1 MYKIFKIRTLFLIIG
16 FGVISIFCFLTFF
29 SGINQNTVSVAAEE
43 NEIRLPI
50 IMYHGILNDTKY
62 QGDYV
67 ISPVQFEND
76 LKKLLSESYTTVTV
90 SDLVDYVYKDK
101 ALPQKPIM
109 LTFDDGYYNNYL
121 YAYPLL
127 KKYGCKAVLSPIA
140 YYSDY
145 FSETDE
151 KVSASYFHCSW
162 QQLSEMI
169 QSGNVEVQNHS
180 YNMHTEHGRLGLRR
194 KQNEDNSAYEKLI
207 TDDIQTAQ
215 KIITD
220 NLSVTPQAFV
230 YPFGEFND
238 TTEKVIKRLSFRCSM
253 ICEEKVNVI
262 TKDKESL
269 YKLGRFIRT
278 DKMSSD
284 EIFAKFE

>member
-194 KQNEDNSAYEKLI
+194 RQNEDISAYEQLI

>member
-140 YYSDY
+140 YYSAY